1 MAVDVGEATVDAV
14 VTHGQFFVVD
24 AKQVQDGGK
33 HIVAGR
39 AVFAFPAPMV
49 ALAKRAAAL
58 RAASGKPSDECAAIM
73 VAPGLAL
80 TEGHPPELRR
90 PNDKCVL

>member
-1 MAVDVGEATVDAV
+1 MDVCEASVYAV
-14 VTHGQFFVVD
+14 VAHGQFFVVD
-24 AKQVQDGGK
+24 AKLVQDGGE

-39 AVFAFPAPMV
+39 AVFAFPAPTV
-49 ALAKRAAAL
+49 ALAKRAASL
-58 RAASGKPSDECAAIM
+58 RAASGKPSDKRAAIM
-73 VAPGLAL
+73 VAPGFAL